1 MNCYNFELNISAYI
15 EGELKQAVR
24 AEFVRHKEEC
34 KNCGSKLA
42 DISSMIKQMPH
53 LSQLTTSDNFM
64 SNLRERIQEIDN
76 RGPSIWERI
85 SQFTFFG
92 FEPVPAMGFALAMV
106 MVIGASYLLI
116 NQDQLPNVDL
126 KSLST
131 QSTPSPAKP
140 FTPSVTTPD
149 PVLPAMADSDSAGN
163 QDNVN
168 RISPPIKLVGGK

>member
-15 EGELKQAVR
+15 EGEMKQSVR
-24 AEFVRHKEEC
+24 VEFVLHREEC

-42 DISSMIKQMPH
+42 EISSLIKQMPH

-64 SNLRERIQEIDN
+64 TNLRERIKEIDN
-76 RGPSIWERI
+76 RGPSLLERI

-92 FEPVPAMGFALAMV
+92 FEPVPAMGFSLAMV

-126 KSLST
+126 KFLST
-131 QSTPSPAKP
+131 QSSSSPP
-140 FTPSVTTPD
+140 NSFTPSVTAPD
-149 PVLPAMADSDSAGN
+149 PVLPTIADSDSLVN
-163 QDNVN
+163 QENVN